1 MNVAS
6 AAVECGEIQEW
17 RQVWWKIAAGGQL
30 RDLIRHTQF
39 PQAVPGDAWIL
50 ETKSA

>member
-17 RQVWWKIAAGGQL
+17 RQVWWKIAAGGHYVTL
-30 RDLIRHTQF
+30 LDTLSFHKPYPEMREF
-39 PQAVPGDAWIL
+39 
-50 ETKSA
+50 